1 MRAIIWVALACVV
14 AAGCT
19 SEPPDDRGS
28 TSSVPPSPAPVTRSL
43 DPSAYATEDTVCGLL
58 TDEQAV
64 ELGLQSESRPHKRGD
79 TVFSCEW
86 KLHGDDLFQIEY
98 DLALNT
104 DLLGEWY
111 AAGDDLQLRDV
122 EGQPAGVL
130 DGANGVCK
138 VAVRLAEK
146 KSLHVSVADMES
158 EIGCAL
164 AVPMAEQIVRNL
176 KG

>member
-19 SEPPDDRGS
+19 PEPPDDRGP

-64 ELGLQSESRPHKRGD
+64 ELGLQPGSRPHKRGD

-86 KLHGDDLFQIEY
+86 KLQGDDLFQIEY

-111 AAGDDLQLRDV
+111 AAEDDLQLQDI

-130 DGANGVCK
+130 DGSSGVCK

-146 KSLHVSVADMES
+146 KSLHVSVADSES

>member
-1 MRAIIWVALACVV
+1 
-14 AAGCT
+14 
-19 SEPPDDRGS
+19 
-28 TSSVPPSPAPVTRSL
+28 L
-43 DPSAYATEDTVCGLL
+43 DPSAYASEDTVCGLL

-64 ELGLQSESRPHKRGD
+64 ELGLQTESKPHNRAD
-79 TVFSCEW
+79 VVFSCEW
-86 KLHGDDLFQIEY
+86 KLQGDDLFQIEY

-111 AAGDDLQLRDV
+111 AADHDHLQLRDI
-122 EGQPAGVL
+122 EGQPAGVV
-130 DGANGVCK
+130 DRSGGVCK
-138 VAVRLAEK
+138 GAVRLAEK

-158 EIGCAL
+158 GIGCAL

>member
-1 MRAIIWVALACVV
+1 M
-14 AAGCT
+14 
-19 SEPPDDRGS
+19 
-28 TSSVPPSPAPVTRSL
+28 
-43 DPSAYATEDTVCGLL
+43 DPSAYATEGTVCDLL
-58 TDEQAV
+58 TDGQAV
-64 ELGLQSESRPHKRGD
+64 EPGLQSASRPHSRGN

-86 KLHGDDLFQIEY
+86 KLQGDDLFQVEY

-111 AAGDDLQLRDV
+111 AADDDLQLRDI
-122 EGQPAGVL
+122 EGQSAGVL
-130 DGANGVCK
+130 DQSGGVCE